1 MHRPVSRR
9 TCIQDADII
18 NPAVGCPPEVE
29 RIPASLGVHA
39 TIRCPWKLNGHLLN
53 ATLSSR
59 VGCPCV
65 DLWIPCGADV
75 ERQGPVEVNII
86 WTNLRAR
93 ECRTRVCACATAR
106 YTWRLHSMLGA
117 AEEARRNGNFWC
129 VLSKREPAAEH
140 DGGLLAKGVLF
151 GEVSASVSDACRV
164 HTK

>member
-29 RIPASLGVHA
+29 SIPASLCIHS

-93 ECRTRVCACATAR
+93 ECRIFVHAHMLLLVCLVRSRWLCCIIGVTGTRRAILGVNLASMRLLRSMIGPAGKKCAV
-106 YTWRLHSMLGA
+106 W
-117 AEEARRNGNFWC
+117 
-129 VLSKREPAAEH
+129 
-140 DGGLLAKGVLF
+140 
-151 GEVSASVSDACRV
+151 
-164 HTK
+164 